1 MKYLKQILIIV
12 VFSFAG
18 ELCHWYIPYPIPA
31 SIYGMVLLFAAL
43 ACKVTKL
50 ENVQDAGSFL
60 VSALPVLFVA
70 PVVGLLD
77 CWSQLQEILFPVLA
91 IVVVTTGITFWA
103 SGAVT
108 KWIGRKR
115 RQDHA

>member
-1 MKYLKQILIIV
+1 MKYLKQTLIIV
-12 VFSFAG
+12 FFSFAG

-43 ACKVTKL
+43 ACKVIKL

-77 CWSQLQEILFPVLA
+77 CWPLLQEILPALVV
-91 IVVVTTGITFWA
+91 IVVVSTVLTFLV
-103 SGAVT
+103 SGVVA
-108 KWIGRKR
+108 KWLIQKKENA
-115 RQDHA
+115 HE